1 MGRVIKVHDRNV
13 NIFDVQD
20 LLDNLRDII
29 GDEAYFYLSD
39 EYSTQEE
46 TIEDLNAEIFDL
58 QDQLE
63 SYENE

>member
-1 MGRVIKVHDRNV
+1 MGRVINVNNRNV
-13 NIFDVQD
+13 TIFNVQD

-46 TIEDLNAEIFDL
+46 TIEDLNEEIFDL
-58 QDQLE
+58 QYQLE

>member
-1 MGRVIKVHDRNV
+1 MGRVINVNNRNV
-13 NIFDVQD
+13 TIFGVQD

-63 SYENE
+63 NCESE